1 LTLQIKELS
10 LMLINELHRY
20 LKVIPK
26 IIVTTS
32 DLAYEAIQHMDYIL
46 KPLLRID
53 FIKSILKLKNR
64 SLTVPLF

>member
-1 LTLQIKELS
+1 
-10 LMLINELHRY
+10 MLINELHRY

-32 DLAYEAIQHMDYIL
+32 KDLAYEAIQHGVADYIL

-53 FIKSILKLKNR
+53 FIKSILKLKK
-64 SLTVPLF
+64 SDLTVQLF